1 MFVAVLIFFII
12 LFLIHYWSKRI
23 LAKHPYY
30 GKVTMSV
37 TCPKFL
43 LFVTI
48 GAFATCCGWINL
60 IDWFD
65 GMRNISFWIP
75 IVGDDPLFGEL
86 LEGAAEYGVDIPES
100 ERGAD
105 FQLAIDT
112 VKSVYNT
119 AFFWLIIA
127 LASYI
132 FYIKGVFMQN
142 KNILWGCLLVL
153 GFVTIAA
160 IRQATAGIIHIVNWA
175 TSSVFNPYTGD
186 LSDSIVL
193 PFVTFIV
200 TVFLL
205 ICVLIQKES
214 INKLIAYSSA
224 KKTNQ
229 QLKQETPQTKIPQSA
244 NVPNS
249 DKPKTRCPYCGEEI
263 LAVAKKCR
271 HCGEWLE
278 KDNTTKQIVC
288 PICGEMIDDG
298 LETCPICHERI
309 KENKQNLRADTSIS
323 YYLIANKKILII
335 ASLVV
340 LLTIIIF
347 FVIENKDSN
356 VSSSMHYN
364 NQEEWK
370 MDTVPALTDT
380 VSVDD
385 YYEY

>member
-1 MFVAVLIFFII
+1 MII
-12 LFLIHYWSKRI
+12 VILTLLVFFLIHCFSKKI

-37 TCPKFL
+37 TCPKFF
-43 LFVTI
+43 LFMTI

-60 IDWFD
+60 IDYFD

-86 LEGAAEYGVDIPES
+86 LEGAAEYGVEIPES

-119 AFFWLIIA
+119 AFFCLLLA
-127 LASYI
+127 LGLYA

-153 GFVTIAA
+153 FFVTIVA

-224 KKTNQ
+224 EKTNQ

-249 DKPKTRCPYCGEEI
+249 DKPKKRCPYCGEEI

>member
-1 MFVAVLIFFII
+1 MII
-12 LFLIHYWSKRI
+12 VILTLLVFFLIQYFSKKI

-30 GKVTMSV
+30 GKVTMSA
-37 TCPKFL
+37 TCPKFF
-43 LFVTI
+43 LFMTI
-48 GAFATCCGWINL
+48 GAFATCCGWIYL
-60 IDWFD
+60 IDYFD

-119 AFFWLIIA
+119 AFFCLIIA

-153 GFVTIAA
+153 VFVTIAA
-160 IRQATAGIIHIVNWA
+160 IRQATAGIIHIVNWF
-175 TSSVFNPYTGD
+175 TSSVFNPYNGD

-193 PFVTFIV
+193 PFVTLFMGG
-200 TVFLL
+200 FLL
-205 ICVLIQKES
+205 ICVLIQKDS
-214 INKLIAYSSA
+214 INKLITYSSA
-224 KKTNQ
+224 EQPKQ
-229 QLKQETPQTKIPQSA
+229 QLKQKTPQTIIPQSA

-249 DKPKTRCPYCGEEI
+249 GKPKKRCPYCGEEI

-323 YYLIANKKILII
+323 YFLIANKKVLIMI
-335 ASLVV
+335 SLVI
-340 LLTIIIF
+340 LMATIIFIL
-347 FVIENKDSN
+347 IENKDSN
-356 VSSSMHYN
+356 VGSPMHYD
-364 NQEEWK
+364 NQEEWY
-370 MDTVPALTDT
+370 MDTVPAPTDT

>member
-1 MFVAVLIFFII
+1 MII
-12 LFLIHYWSKRI
+12 VILTLLVFFLIHYFSKKI

-37 TCPKFL
+37 TCPKFF
-43 LFVTI
+43 LFMTI

-60 IDWFD
+60 IDYFD

-86 LEGAAEYGVDIPES
+86 LEGAAEYGVEIPES

-119 AFFWLIIA
+119 AFFCLLLA
-127 LASYI
+127 LGLYA

-153 GFVTIAA
+153 FFVTIVA

-224 KKTNQ
+224 EKTNQ

-249 DKPKTRCPYCGEEI
+249 DKPKKRCPYCGEEI

-278 KDNTTKQIVC
+278 KDNTTKQVVC

-309 KENKQNLRADTSIS
+309 HENKQNLRANTPIS
-323 YYLIANKKILII
+323 HFLIANKKILII

-356 VSSSMHYN
+356 IGSPMHYD
-364 NQEEWK
+364 NQEEWY
-370 MDTVPALTDT
+370 MDTIPALTDT

>member
-1 MFVAVLIFFII
+1 M
-12 LFLIHYWSKRI
+12 
-23 LAKHPYY
+23 AKHPFY
-30 GKVTMSV
+30 GKVTMAV
-37 TCPKFL
+37 TYPKFL

-48 GAFATCCGWINL
+48 GAFAICCGWINL

-75 IVGDDPLFGEL
+75 IVSDDPLFGEL

-105 FQLAIDT
+105 LQLAIDT
-112 VKSVYNT
+112 VRSIYNT
-119 AFFWLIIA
+119 AFFCLLLA
-127 LASYI
+127 LGLYA

-142 KNILWGCLLVL
+142 KNILWVCLLVL
-153 GFVTIAA
+153 VFVTIAA

-200 TVFLL
+200 TSFLL
-205 ICVLIQKES
+205 ICVLIQKDS

-224 KKTNQ
+224 EHPKQ
-229 QLKQETPQTKIPQSA
+229 QLKQEKPQTKIPQST

-249 DKPKTRCPYCGEEI
+249 DKPKKRCPYCGEEI

-271 HCGEWLE
+271 HCGEWLD
-278 KDNTTKQIVC
+278 KDNSTKQIVC

-298 LETCPICHERI
+298 LETCPICHEKI

-323 YYLIANKKILII
+323 HYLIANKKILIMI
-335 ASLVV
+335 SLVI
-340 LLTIIIF
+340 LMATIIFIL
-347 FVIENKDSN
+347 IENKDSN
-356 VSSSMHYN
+356 VGSPMHYD
-364 NQEEWK
+364 NQEEWY
-370 MDTVPALTDT
+370 MDTVPAPTDT

>member
-1 MFVAVLIFFII
+1 MII
-12 LFLIHYWSKRI
+12 VILTLLVFFLIQYFSNKI

-48 GAFATCCGWINL
+48 GAFAICCGWINL

-86 LEGAAEYGVDIPES
+86 LEGAAEYGVEIPES

-105 FQLAIDT
+105 LQLAIDT
-112 VKSVYNT
+112 VRSIYNT
-119 AFFWLIIA
+119 AFFCLLLA
-127 LASYI
+127 LGLYA
-132 FYIKGVFMQN
+132 FYIKGVFRQN

-153 GFVTIAA
+153 VFVTIAA

-200 TVFLL
+200 TSFLL
-205 ICVLIQKES
+205 ICVLIQKDS

-224 KKTNQ
+224 EHPKQ
-229 QLKQETPQTKIPQSA
+229 QLKQETPQTKIPQST

-249 DKPKTRCPYCGEEI
+249 DKPKKRCPYCGEEI

-271 HCGEWLE
+271 HCGEWLD
-278 KDNTTKQIVC
+278 KDNSTKQIVC

-298 LETCPICHERI
+298 LETCPICHEKI

-323 YYLIANKKILII
+323 HYLIANKKILIMI
-335 ASLVV
+335 SLVI
-340 LLTIIIF
+340 LMATIIFIL
-347 FVIENKDSN
+347 IENKDSN
-356 VSSSMHYN
+356 VGSPMHYD
-364 NQEEWK
+364 NQEEWY
-370 MDTVPALTDT
+370 MDTVPAPTDT